1 MAQGPFLIA
10 RRPRLM
16 FPPPPFGLALRLT
29 AALGGLSDLPPL
41 IAAGLWSTGFAAPFR
56 WRLPGLY
63 LAALLMGGLWNAPN
77 PAILGPDAGAAL
89 ATLILGSA
97 TCLGLA
103 APSWAA
109 YATVAVLGG
118 LHGLCMAR
126 DLAADLPHILA
137 AGGLGLG
144 MARPRI
150 RGGLARGLGGLIA
163 LAGLA
168 AFIAATRR

>member
-1 MAQGPFLIA
+1 
-10 RRPRLM
+10 M
-16 FPPPPFGLALRLT
+16 FPPPPSGMALRLI
-29 AALGGLSDLPPL
+29 AALGGLPDLPPL
-41 IAAGLWSTGFAAPFR
+41 IAAGLWSTGFPTPFR
-56 WRLPGLY
+56 WRLPGVY
-63 LAALLMGGLWNAPN
+63 LVALLLGGLLSGSD
-77 PAILGPDAGAAL
+77 PAIPGPDAGAAL
-89 ATLILGSA
+89 ATLVLGSA
-97 TCLGLA
+97 TCLGLG

-109 YATVAVLGG
+109 YATVGVLGG

-150 RGGLARGLGGLIA
+150 RSGLARALGGLIA

>member
-1 MAQGPFLIA
+1 MFLS
-10 RRPRLM
+10 
-16 FPPPPFGLALRLT
+16 PPSGMALRLI
-29 AALGGLSDLPPL
+29 AALGGLPDLPPL
-41 IAAGLWSTGFAAPFR
+41 LAAGLWSTGFPAPFR

-63 LAALLMGGLWNAPN
+63 LAALLLGGLLKMSDAGIP
-77 PAILGPDAGAAL
+77 GPDAGAAL
-89 ATLILGSA
+89 AALVLGSA

-103 APSWAA
+103 APNWAA
-109 YATVAVLGG
+109 YATVGVLGG

-126 DLAADLPHILA
+126 DLAADLPHLLA

-144 MARPRI
+144 MTRPQI

-168 AFIAATRR
+168 AFVAATRR